1 MPNKMTKPGNNDD
14 NDNDINNDNDSIP
27 SGKYHSREIGINEL
41 KVEHFMTKNPVMARS
56 NVNLPGGVDIMTTNN
71 ISNLVVVE
79 NRKPIGILTE
89 REVLHYLTN
98 YKTIPADKLL
108 KDIVLQP
115 FYIVNLK
122 TTLLEAAKKMI
133 RKKCRILVSSTSTSS
148 SEVKGSST
156 RNEDSNENITGIITA
171 SDMVK
176 AFAEQSDEDPALIS
190 VISKRI
196 YSVNL
201 NDPIYDAI
209 KIMDTTDIGSVIV
222 VEDETS
228 ENSNSKRRR
237 LYGIFTE
244 RDLLTRVLSNDV
256 SIDEHVKDYS
266 STELL
271 TAHMGIRAT
280 EAAKIM
286 RIRNIKRLPLTT
298 EVPPT
303 RTLKAEETST
313 SDETIRIDDK
323 YNLEAIVTAR
333 DLVDLF
339 QSNN

>member
-14 NDNDINNDNDSIP
+14 NDINNDNDSIP
-27 SGKYHSREIGINEL
+27 GGKYHPREIGINEL
-41 KVEHFMTKNPVMARS
+41 KVEHFMTKNPVIAHS
-56 NVNLPGGVDIMTTNN
+56 NVNFPGGVDIMTTNN

-115 FYIVNLK
+115 FCIVNLK

-133 RKKCRILVSSTSTSS
+133 RKKCRILVSSTSS
-148 SEVKGSST
+148 SEVKGDST

-209 KIMDTTDIGSVIV
+209 KIMDTADIGSVIV
-222 VEDETS
+222 VENETS

-244 RDLLTRVLSNDV
+244 RDLLRRVLSNDV
-256 SIDEHVKDYS
+256 SIDEHVKDYC

-271 TAHMGIRAT
+271 TAHMGIKAT

-298 EVPPT
+298 EVPAT
-303 RTLKAEETST
+303 RMLRAEETST
-313 SDETIRIDDK
+313 SETIRIDDK

>member
-1 MPNKMTKPGNNDD
+1 MSYKMTKPKNND
-14 NDNDINNDNDSIP
+14 DNDINNDNDSIP
-27 SGKYHSREIGINEL
+27 GVKYHPRDISINEL
-41 KVEHFMTKNPVMARS
+41 KVEHFMTKNPVMAHS
-56 NVNLPGGVDIMTTNN
+56 KVNLPGGVDIMTTNN

-98 YKTIPADKLL
+98 YKAIPADKLL

-115 FYIVNLK
+115 FCTVNLK
-122 TTLLEAAKKMI
+122 TTLLEAANKMI
-133 RKKCRILVSSTSTSS
+133 RKKCRILVSSTNG
-148 SEVKGSST
+148 SEIKGGST
-156 RNEDSNENITGIITA
+156 RDEDSNEKIAGIITA

-176 AFAEQSDEDPALIS
+176 AFAEQTDEDPELIS
-190 VISKRI
+190 VMSKRI

-209 KIMDTTDIGSVIV
+209 KIMDRADIGSVIV
-222 VEDETS
+222 VENETS

-256 SIDEHVKDYS
+256 SIDEHVKDYC

-271 TAHMGIRAT
+271 TAHMRIRAT

-286 RIRNIKRLPLTT
+286 SIRNIKRLPLTT
-298 EVPPT
+298 EVPAT
-303 RTLKAEETST
+303 RTLRAEDTSA

>member
-1 MPNKMTKPGNNDD
+1 MPYKMTNPEYNDD
-14 NDNDINNDNDSIP
+14 IDINDDNDSIP
-27 SGKYHSREIGINEL
+27 GAKYHPRGIGINEL
-41 KVEHFMTKNPVMARS
+41 KVEHFMTNNPVMARS

-79 NRKPIGILTE
+79 NKKPIGVLTE

-98 YKTIPADKLL
+98 YRTIPADKLL

-115 FYIVNLK
+115 FCTVDLK
-122 TTLLEAAKKMI
+122 TTLLDAAKKMI
-133 RKKCRILVSSTSTSS
+133 RKKCRILVSSTGS
-148 SEVKGSST
+148 SEVKG
-156 RNEDSNENITGIITA
+156 DSAGNQDSDEKIVGIITA

-176 AFAEQSDEDPALIS
+176 AFAEQMDKDPTLRS
-190 VISKRI
+190 VMSKRI

-209 KIMDTTDIGSVIV
+209 KIMYTDDIGSVIV
-222 VEDETS
+222 VENEKS
-228 ENSNSKRRR
+228 GNSNSKTRR

-256 SIDEHVKDYS
+256 SIDEHVKDYC

-271 TAHMGIRAT
+271 TTHIGIRAT

-298 EVPPT
+298 EVPAT
-303 RTLKAEETST
+303 RTLGATL
-313 SDETIRIDDK
+313 DEIIRIDDK
-323 YNLEAIVTAR
+323 YIEAIVTAR

>member
-1 MPNKMTKPGNNDD
+1 MPYKVTNPEY
-14 NDNDINNDNDSIP
+14 NDNNGINNANDSIRG
-27 SGKYHSREIGINEL
+27 GKYHPRSIGIEEL
-41 KVEHFMTKNPVMARS
+41 KVEQFMTKNPVMARS

-71 ISNLVVVE
+71 ISNLVVIE
-79 NRKPIGILTE
+79 NRKPIGVLTE

-98 YKTIPADKLL
+98 YRIIPADKLL
-108 KDIVLQP
+108 EDIVLQP
-115 FYIVNLK
+115 FCVVDLK
-122 TTLLEAAKKMI
+122 APLIEAAKKMI
-133 RKKCRILVSSTSTSS
+133 RKKCRILVSRTGGN
-148 SEVKGSST
+148 EVKRGSARNQD
-156 RNEDSNENITGIITA
+156 RNEEIVGIITA

-176 AFAEQSDEDPALIS
+176 AFAEQTDKDPTVRS
-190 VISKRI
+190 VMSKRI
-196 YSVNL
+196 YSINL

-209 KIMDTTDIGSVIV
+209 KIMYTANVGSVIV
-222 VEDETS
+222 VHDEKS
-228 ENSNSKRRR
+228 ENASNKRK

-256 SIDEHVKDYS
+256 SIDERVEHYC

-271 TAHMGIRAT
+271 TANIGLGAI

-298 EVPPT
+298 EVSVA
-303 RTLKAEETST
+303 RLLGAQGTSR
-313 SDETIRIDDK
+313 SDKTIRIDDK

>member
-1 MPNKMTKPGNNDD
+1 MTNAEYNDNNDM
-14 NDNDINNDNDSIP
+14 NNDNDSIP
-27 SGKYHSREIGINEL
+27 GGKYHSRAIGINEL

-71 ISNLVVVE
+71 ISNLIVVE

-115 FYIVNLK
+115 FCIVNLK

-133 RKKCRILVSSTSTSS
+133 RKKCRILVSCTSG
-148 SEVKGSST
+148 SEVKGGPT

-209 KIMDTTDIGSVIV
+209 KIMDTADIGSVIV
-222 VEDETS
+222 VENETS
-228 ENSNSKRRR
+228 GNSNSKRRR

-256 SIDEHVKDYS
+256 SIDEHVKDYC

-298 EVPPT
+298 EVPAT
-303 RTLKAEETST
+303 RTLRAEETST

>member
-1 MPNKMTKPGNNDD
+1 MPYKMTNPGYNDD
-14 NDNDINNDNDSIP
+14 NDINDDNDSIP
-27 SGKYHSREIGINEL
+27 GGKYHPRGIGINEL
-41 KVEHFMTKNPVMARS
+41 KVEHFMTNNPVMVRS
-56 NVNLPGGVDIMTTNN
+56 NVNLPGGVDIMITNN

-79 NRKPIGILTE
+79 NRKPTGVLTE

-98 YKTIPADKLL
+98 YRTIPADKLL

-115 FYIVNLK
+115 FCTVDLK
-122 TTLLEAAKKMI
+122 TTLLDAAKKMI
-133 RKKCRILVSSTSTSS
+133 RKKCRILVSSTGS
-148 SEVKGSST
+148 SEVKG
-156 RNEDSNENITGIITA
+156 DSAGNQDSDEKIVGIITA

-176 AFAEQSDEDPALIS
+176 AFAEQMDKDPTLRS
-190 VISKRI
+190 VMSKRI
-196 YSVNL
+196 YFVNL

-209 KIMDTTDIGSVIV
+209 KIMYTDDIGSVIV
-222 VEDETS
+222 VENERS
-228 ENSNSKRRR
+228 GNSNSKRRR

-256 SIDEHVKDYS
+256 SIDEHVKDYC

-271 TAHMGIRAT
+271 TAHIGIRAT

-298 EVPPT
+298 EVPAT
-303 RTLKAEETST
+303 RTLGATL
-313 SDETIRIDDK
+313 DEIIRIDNK

>member
-1 MPNKMTKPGNNDD
+1 MTNAEYNDNNDM
-14 NDNDINNDNDSIP
+14 NNDNDSIP
-27 SGKYHSREIGINEL
+27 GGKYHSRAIGINEL

-71 ISNLVVVE
+71 ISNLIVVE

-115 FYIVNLK
+115 FCIVNLK

-133 RKKCRILVSSTSTSS
+133 RKKCRILVSCTSGN
-148 SEVKGSST
+148 EVKGGPT

-201 NDPIYDAI
+201 NDLIYDAI
-209 KIMDTTDIGSVIV
+209 KIMDTADIGSVIV
-222 VEDETS
+222 VENETS
-228 ENSNSKRRR
+228 GNSNSKRRR

-256 SIDEHVKDYS
+256 SIDEHVKDYC

-298 EVPPT
+298 EVPAT
-303 RTLKAEETST
+303 RTLRAEETST

>member
-1 MPNKMTKPGNNDD
+1 MPYKIRTNTEYNDD
-14 NDNDINNDNDSIP
+14 NGISNDNDSMP
-27 SGKYHSREIGINEL
+27 GGKYHHPRAIGIKEL
-41 KVEHFMTKNPVMARS
+41 KVEHFMTKNPVMAHS

-79 NRKPIGILTE
+79 NRKPIGVLTE

-98 YKTIPADKLL
+98 YRTIPADKLL

-115 FYIVNLK
+115 FCTVDSK

-133 RKKCRILVSSTSTSS
+133 RKRGRILVSSTGS
-148 SEVKGSST
+148 SEVRGGSAG
-156 RNEDSNENITGIITA
+156 NQDSDEKIVGIITA

-176 AFAEQSDEDPALIS
+176 AFAEQMDKDPTLRS
-190 VISKRI
+190 VMSKRI
-196 YSVNL
+196 CSVNL

-209 KIMDTTDIGSVIV
+209 RILYTDDIGSVIV
-222 VEDETS
+222 VENEKS
-228 ENSNSKRRR
+228 GNSISKRRR

-256 SIDEHVKDYS
+256 SIDEHVKDYC

-271 TAHMGIRAT
+271 TAHIGIRAT
-280 EAAKIM
+280 ETAKTMCIKK
-286 RIRNIKRLPLTT
+286 IKRLPLTT
-298 EVPPT
+298 EVPAT
-303 RTLKAEETST
+303 RTLGTEEMST
-313 SDETIRIDDK
+313 SEKRIRINDE
-323 YNLEAIVTAR
+323 YNLEAIITAR

-339 QSNN
+339 QSNE

>member
-1 MPNKMTKPGNNDD
+1 MTKPEYND
-14 NDNDINNDNDSIP
+14 DNDINNDNDSI
-27 SGKYHSREIGINEL
+27 SGGKYHPRDIGINEL

-56 NVNLPGGVDIMTTNN
+56 NVNLPGGVDIMTTDN

-108 KDIVLQP
+108 KDIALQP
-115 FYIVNLK
+115 FCIVNLK

-133 RKKCRILVSSTSTSS
+133 RKKCRILVSSSSS
-148 SEVKGSST
+148 SEVKGDST
-156 RNEDSNENITGIITA
+156 RNQDSNERIAGIITA

-176 AFAEQSDEDPALIS
+176 AFAEQADADPALIS
-190 VISKRI
+190 VMSKSI

-209 KIMDTTDIGSVIV
+209 KIMDTADIGSVIV
-222 VEDETS
+222 VENEKS
-228 ENSNSKRRR
+228 GNSNSKRKR

-256 SIDEHVKDYS
+256 SIDEHIKDYC
-266 STELL
+266 STEIL
-271 TAHMGIRAT
+271 TAYMRIRAT

-286 RIRNIKRLPLTT
+286 CIRNIKRLPLKT
-298 EVPPT
+298 EAPAT
-303 RTLKAEETST
+303 RTLGTEGTST
-313 SDETIRIDDK
+313 SDEKIRIDDK

-339 QSNN
+339 QSNI

>member
-1 MPNKMTKPGNNDD
+1 MTNAEYNDNNDM
-14 NDNDINNDNDSIP
+14 NNDNDSIP
-27 SGKYHSREIGINEL
+27 GGKYHSRAIGINEL

-71 ISNLVVVE
+71 ISNLIVVE

-115 FYIVNLK
+115 FCIVNLK

-133 RKKCRILVSSTSTSS
+133 RKKCRILVSCTSG
-148 SEVKGSST
+148 SEVKGGPT

-209 KIMDTTDIGSVIV
+209 KIMDTADIGSVIV
-222 VEDETS
+222 VENETS
-228 ENSNSKRRR
+228 GNSNSKRRR

-256 SIDEHVKDYS
+256 SIDEHVKDYC

-298 EVPPT
+298 EVPAT
-303 RTLKAEETST
+303 RTLRAEETST
-313 SDETIRIDDK
+313 SDKTIRIDDK

>member
-1 MPNKMTKPGNNDD
+1 MTNAEYNDNNDM
-14 NDNDINNDNDSIP
+14 NNDNDSIP
-27 SGKYHSREIGINEL
+27 GGKYHSRAIGINEL

-71 ISNLVVVE
+71 ISNLIVVE

-115 FYIVNLK
+115 FCIVNLK

-133 RKKCRILVSSTSTSS
+133 RKKCRILVSCTSG
-148 SEVKGSST
+148 SEVKGGPT

-209 KIMDTTDIGSVIV
+209 KIMDTADIGSVIV
-222 VEDETS
+222 VENETS
-228 ENSNSKRRR
+228 GNSNSKRRR

-256 SIDEHVKDYS
+256 SIDEHVKDYC

-271 TAHMGIRAT
+271 TAHMGISAT

-298 EVPPT
+298 EVPAT
-303 RTLKAEETST
+303 RTLRAEETST